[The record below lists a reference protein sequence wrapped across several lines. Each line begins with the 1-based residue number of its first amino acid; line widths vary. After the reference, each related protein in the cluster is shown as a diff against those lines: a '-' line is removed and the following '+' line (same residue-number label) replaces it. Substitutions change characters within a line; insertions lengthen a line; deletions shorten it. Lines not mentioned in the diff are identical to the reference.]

1 VHSIGPALANRH
13 CRRSLGVRTLWEGD
27 VNDIKYV
34 ASFRY
39 THQVG
44 PDDFDSELHTM
55 ICTPNT
61 TLAEILDWR
70 KRRTH
75 FDDTELYVQI
85 SQAT

>member
-1 VHSIGPALANRH
+1 
-13 CRRSLGVRTLWEGD
+13 
-27 VNDIKYV
+27 VNEVKYV

-39 THQVG
+39 TCQVSA
-44 PDDFDSELHTM
+44 DDFDSELHTM

-70 KRRTH
+70 KRRTRY
-75 FDDTELYVQI
+75 DDTELYVQI